1 MIPARSW
8 RRRHAG
14 AWALARGRDGFRRVH
29 EPSSD
34 TRPVEIA
41 ALGERLAPLRLCDA
55 TALTAVRRSLER
67 HGQLTALTLFVESGG
82 LEILD
87 GFKRVR
93 AARALGWT
101 TLLAR
106 IDDVDAIEAKLRV
119 AALHDRR
126 GLTELEEAWLVRS
139 LYREDGLGQP
149 EIARRMSRH
158 KSWVWRRLMLV
169 ESLEPAVQA
178 HVRLGLLAPRAA
190 VAVSRLPR
198 GNQIAASTVVT
209 RRGLTVRQT
218 DLLVQEVLDR
228 DSEAA
233 RADLLARRLDALV
246 TETQPGLR
254 PARAAR
260 NEADAMASD
269 VARVR
274 EIAAR
279 LETRLLATPLAT
291 LMPSAAELLRE
302 ALGRLSP
309 VLRTLDGVIG
319 TVVARQDAA

>member
-1 MIPARSW
+1 MP
-8 RRRHAG
+8 
-14 AWALARGRDGFRRVH
+14 
-29 EPSSD
+29 EPNPD
-34 TRPVEIA
+34 TRLVEIA
-41 ALGERLAPLRLCDA
+41 PLGERLAPLRLCDA
-55 TALTAVRRSLER
+55 TALAAVRRSLER
-67 HGQLTALTLFVESGG
+67 YGQLTALTLFVETDR

-119 AALHDRR
+119 AELHDRR

-139 LYREDGLGQP
+139 LYRDDGLGQP

-198 GNQIAASTVVT
+198 GNQIAASTVVV

-218 DLLVQEVLDR
+218 DSLVQEVLER
-228 DSEAA
+228 DGEEA
-233 RADLLARRLDALV
+233 RADLLARRLDALAID
-246 TETQPGLR
+246 TQPGLR
-254 PARAAR
+254 PPRAVR
-260 NEADAMASD
+260 SEADAMALD
-269 VARVR
+269 VARAHA
-274 EIAAR
+274 IAAR
-279 LETRLLATPLAT
+279 LETRLLASPLAAFT
-291 LMPSAAELLRE
+291 PGAAELLRE

-309 VLRTLDGVIG
+309 VLRALDAVIG
-319 TVVARQDAA
+319 NALGQQDAA

>member
-1 MIPARSW
+1 MP
-8 RRRHAG
+8 
-14 AWALARGRDGFRRVH
+14 
-29 EPSSD
+29 EPTPD
-34 TRPVEIA
+34 TRLIA
-41 ALGERLAPLRLCDA
+41 IATLGERLASLRLCDA
-55 TALTAVRRSLER
+55 TALAAVRGSLER
-67 HGQLTALTLFVESGG
+67 YGQLTALTLFVETDQ

-139 LYREDGLGQP
+139 LYRDDGLGQP
-149 EIARRMSRH
+149 EIARRMRRH

-198 GNQIAASTVVT
+198 GNQIAASTVVV

-218 DLLVQEVLDR
+218 DSLVQEVLER
-228 DSEAA
+228 DGEEAG
-233 RADLLARRLDALV
+233 ADLLARRLDALALD
-246 TETQPGLR
+246 TKPGLR
-254 PARAAR
+254 ASRTVR
-260 NEADAMASD
+260 SEADAMALD
-269 VARVR
+269 IARAHA
-274 EIAAR
+274 IATR
-279 LETRLLATPLAT
+279 LETRLLASPLAT
-291 LMPSAAELLRE
+291 FTPGAAELLRE
-302 ALGRLSP
+302 ALGRLEP
-309 VLRTLDGVIG
+309 VLRTLGAVIG
-319 TVVARQDAA
+319 NALGQKDAA

>member
-1 MIPARSW
+1 
-8 RRRHAG
+8 
-14 AWALARGRDGFRRVH
+14 VQ
-29 EPSSD
+29 EPNAD
-34 TRPVEIA
+34 TRLVEIA
-41 ALGERLAPLRLCDA
+41 PLGERLAPLRLCDA

-67 HGQLTALTLFVESGG
+67 YGQLTALTLFVETDR

-106 IDDVDAIEAKLRV
+106 IDDVDAIEAKLRL
-119 AALHDRR
+119 AELHDGRR
-126 GLTELEEAWLVRS
+126 LTELEEAWLVRS
-139 LYREDGLGQP
+139 LYRDDGLGQP

-198 GNQIAASTVVT
+198 GNQLAASTVVA

-228 DSEAA
+228 DGDEA
-233 RADLLARRLDALV
+233 RADLLARRLAID
-246 TETQPGLR
+246 TKPGLSSPR
-254 PARAAR
+254 AR
-260 NEADAMASD
+260 NEADGMASD
-269 VARVR
+269 VATVR
-274 EIAAR
+274 AITAR
-279 LETRLLATPLAT
+279 LETRLLATPLAAFT
-291 LMPSAAELLRE
+291 PGAAELLRE
-302 ALGRLSP
+302 ALGHLRP
-309 VLRTLDGVIG
+309 VLRTLDVVIG
-319 TVVARQDAA
+319 SALGRQDAA

>member
-1 MIPARSW
+1 
-8 RRRHAG
+8 
-14 AWALARGRDGFRRVH
+14 VH
-29 EPSSD
+29 EPDTD

-41 ALGERLAPLRLCDA
+41 PLGERLAPLRLCDA

-67 HGQLTALTLFVESGG
+67 HGQLTALTLFVETDR

-119 AALHDRR
+119 AELHDRR

-139 LYREDGLGQP
+139 LYRDDGLGQP

-169 ESLEPAVQA
+169 ESLDPAVQA

-198 GNQIAASTVVT
+198 GNQIAASTVVA

-218 DLLVQEVLDR
+218 DRLVQEVLDH
-228 DSEAA
+228 EGEEA
-233 RADLLARRLDALV
+233 RADLLARRLDAPAIDP
-246 TETQPGLR
+246 QPGLPPTR
-254 PARAAR
+254 SVR
-260 NEADAMASD
+260 NEADPMASD

-274 EIAAR
+274 AIAAR
-279 LETRLLATPLAT
+279 LETRLLATPLKT
-291 LMPSAAELLRE
+291 FTPDAAELLRE

-309 VLRTLDGVIG
+309 VLHALARVIA
-319 TVVARQDAA
+319 TVVGQKDAA

>member
-1 MIPARSW
+1 MP
-8 RRRHAG
+8 
-14 AWALARGRDGFRRVH
+14 
-29 EPSSD
+29 EPTPD
-34 TRPVEIA
+34 TRLVAIA
-41 ALGERLAPLRLCDA
+41 TLGERLAPLRLCDA
-55 TALTAVRRSLER
+55 TALAAVRRSLER
-67 HGQLTALTLFVESGG
+67 YGQLTALTLFVETDQ

-119 AALHDRR
+119 AELHDRR

-139 LYREDGLGQP
+139 LYRDDRLGQP

-198 GNQIAASTVVT
+198 GNQIAASTVVV

-218 DLLVQEVLDR
+218 DSLVQEVLER
-228 DSEAA
+228 DGEEA
-233 RADLLARRLDALV
+233 RADLLARRLDALALD
-246 TETQPGLR
+246 TQPGLHT
-254 PARAAR
+254 PRAVR
-260 NEADAMASD
+260 SEADVFALD
-269 VARVR
+269 VARAHA
-274 EIAAR
+274 IAAR
-279 LETRLLATPLAT
+279 LETRLLASPLAT
-291 LMPSAAELLRE
+291 FTPGAAELLRE
-302 ALGRLSP
+302 ALGRLAP
-309 VLRTLDGVIG
+309 VLRALDAVIRTSLG
-319 TVVARQDAA
+319 RQDAA